1 MKISTKQHKRKSLYL
16 GVIKWVYVGKEFIL
30 TIDDRGRITIPKEV
44 RELIKS
50 KKLKLRVEGSKI
62 ILESIV
68 VDIDKYYGIFRKDLE
83 NVDIDKMLNEALTE
97 VLLND
102 K

>member
-1 MKISTKQHKRKSLYL
+1 
-16 GVIKWVYVGKEFIL
+16 
-30 TIDDRGRITIPKEV
+30 V

-50 KKLKLRVEGSKI
+50 KKLKLKVEGSKI
-62 ILESIV
+62 ILEPIV
-68 VDIDKYYGIFRKDLE
+68 VDIDKYYGIFRKDLG
-83 NVDIDKMLNEALTE
+83 NVDIDNILKEALTE

>member
-1 MKISTKQHKRKSLYL
+1 M
-16 GVIKWVYVGKEFIL
+16 GKEFIL

-50 KKLKLRVEGSKI
+50 KKLKLKVEGSKL
-62 ILESIV
+62 ILEPIV
-68 VDIDKYYGIFRKDLE
+68 VDIDKYYGIFRKDLGSVNID
-83 NVDIDKMLNEALTE
+83 NVLKEALAE

>member
-1 MKISTKQHKRKSLYL
+1 MA
-16 GVIKWVYVGKEFIL
+16 KEFIL

-50 KKLKLRVEGSKI
+50 KKLKLKVEGSRM
-62 ILESIV
+62 ILEPIV
-68 VDIDKYYGIFRKDLE
+68 VDIDKYYGIFRKDLG
-83 NVDIDKMLNEALTE
+83 NVDIDNILKEALTE

>member
-1 MKISTKQHKRKSLYL
+1 M
-16 GVIKWVYVGKEFIL
+16 GKEFIL

-50 KKLKLRVEGSKI
+50 KKLKLRVEDSKI
-62 ILESIV
+62 VLEPIV
-68 VDIDKYYGIFRKDLE
+68 VDVDKYYGIFRKDLGD
-83 NVDIDKMLNEALTE
+83 VDVDNLLKEALTE